1 MFIKHQL
8 YESHCAR
15 YCTKLFGVCNNAQII
30 LAIIPQATYSEEN
43 ITCPKITIIII
54 SSAKGYVLSALPILT
69 HLILNTTL
77 KFTHEETRNKE
88 VK

>member
-1 MFIKHQL
+1 MKVT
-8 YESHCAR
+8 AR
-15 YCTKLFGVCNNAQII
+15 YCTKLFGGCKNAQII

-54 SSAKGYVLSALPILT
+54 SSAKGYVLSVLPVLM

-77 KFTHEETRNKE
+77 KFSHKETRNKE